1 MSLGTLYIVN
11 NSGGVIYTRAL
22 SPVPKLSG
30 NDHLRLGSTFVSL
43 HTIAKQL
50 APIHSGGIQ
59 VVESSSFSLHC
70 LETPTGLKFFV
81 TAAPKTNPQQPRPS
95 IPIVTAFLKEAYRLY
110 ADFALKN
117 PFYERDMPI
126 RVKLFDYYLDA
137 YVIKE
142 GIGTGGVEA
151 SKPLPNT
158 SVTGA
163 LFVGSS

>member
-30 NDHLRLGSTFVSL
+30 NDHLRIGSTFVSL

-50 APIHSGGIQ
+50 APVQSGGIQ
-59 VVESSSFSLHC
+59 VVESSAFSLHC

-81 TAAPKTNPQQPRPS
+81 TAAPKSQQSPRPS
-95 IPIVTAFLKEAYRLY
+95 AQIVSAFLKEAYRLY

-126 RVKLFDYYLDA
+126 RAKLFDHYMDS
-137 YVIKE
+137 YVVKE
-142 GIGTGGVEA
+142 GLGIGGAEVAKLESKPVVTGG
-151 SKPLPNT
+151 P
-158 SVTGA
+158 

>member
-50 APIHSGGIQ
+50 APVQSGGIQ
-59 VVESSSFSLHC
+59 VVESSAFSLHC

-81 TAAPKTNPQQPRPS
+81 TAAPKSQQAPRPS
-95 IPIVTAFLKEAYRLY
+95 AQIVSAFLKEAYRLY

-126 RVKLFDYYLDA
+126 RAKLFDHYIDA
-137 YVIKE
+137 FVIKE
-142 GIGTGGVEA
+142 GLGLGGAEVAKLET
-151 SKPLPNT
+151 KPVGGP
-158 SVTGA
+158 